1 MGEFVK
7 ILQRKRIKEPYSGLK
22 TKQKGKKK
30 NEKIRAN
37 QSGFLGAK
45 LARSCKI
52 SKKKIVVEYFYKEML
67 AILHFI

>member
-22 TKQKGKKK
+22 TKQKGKK